1 MNDLFKMNDRTNEF
15 DAQDAKNSMA
25 MGILSYLGPLALIPY
40 FAEKNSAWARFH
52 AVQGLNILIVGV
64 AVNIVVRLINSIM
77 GLIPYVGPVVAT
89 ILSII
94 SGAISLGISV
104 LSIMGIVYAAT
115 GKAMELPVIKAIQI
129 IKK

>member
-64 AVNIVVRLINSIM
+64 AINIVVRLINSVM
-77 GLIPYVGPVVAT
+77 GLIPYVGPIAAT

-104 LSIMGIVYAAT
+104 ISIMGIVYAAT

>member
-1 MNDLFKMNDRTNEF
+1 MNDRTNEF

>member
-52 AVQGLNILIVGV
+52 AVQGLNILIIGA

-94 SGAISLGISV
+94 SGAVSLGISV

>member
-94 SGAISLGISV
+94 SGAVSLGISV

>member
-52 AVQGLNILIVGV
+52 AVQGLNILIIGA

-77 GLIPYVGPVVAT
+77 GLIPYVGPIVAT

-94 SGAISLGISV
+94 SGAISIGISV